1 MVEVGSRG
9 GCVLQLRYC
18 CAAPTAAAPTAA
30 PLLLRPLL
38 LRLLGRELDHVVD
51 AQHGDGRL
59 RRELDHLDLGEGVD
73 RDRGRDRDR
82 DGGRVRVRG

>member
-1 MVEVGSRG
+1 M
-9 GCVLQLRYC
+9 QLRYC

-30 PLLLRPLL
+30 PLLLR
-38 LRLLGRELDHVVD
+38 LLGGELDHVVD

-59 RRELDHLDLGEGVD
+59 RRELDHLDLGEGGD
-73 RDRGRDRDR
+73 RNRGRDRDR

>member
-1 MVEVGSRG
+1 M
-9 GCVLQLRYC
+9 QLRYC

-30 PLLLRPLL
+30 PLLLRLLL

-59 RRELDHLDLGEGVD
+59 RRELDHLDLGEG
-73 RDRGRDRDR
+73 R